1 MLPRDSEHTAIASED
16 PGLAPP
22 RIHHWCVLLPLGQ
35 WHRWFAYGAGLFGR
49 NTVLPEDL
57 WKLLKLH
64 LHEDSFWWVAI
75 ATVGK
80 ALHCVLETAVRL
92 CL

>member
-1 MLPRDSEHTAIASED
+1 MCFASS
-16 PGLAPP
+16 GTM
-22 RIHHWCVLLPLGQ
+22 
-35 WHRWFAYGAGLFGR
+35 HRCFAYGAGLFGR

-64 LHEDSFWWVAI
+64 LHEDSSWWAAI
-75 ATVGK
+75 AAVGK
-80 ALHCVLETAVRL
+80 ALHCALDAAIRL